1 MAIMLPWTSI
11 EIGDL
16 EVSAPAT
23 PCLLVHTS
31 YVDGE
36 PESSVTYF
44 WQDEATGLI
53 DHEVLFLKPVG
64 FEEAVAWAQEQA
76 TARDVER
83 IHVHHAAAAKRRP
96 KKAMQPRAAA
106 TSGRKM
112 KRAKAKKI
120 PRKKAKKVVRKK
132 KAAKRARG
140 R

>member
-1 MAIMLPWTSI
+1 MLPWTSI

-16 EVSAPAT
+16 EVSAAAT
-23 PCLLVHTS
+23 PCLLVHAS

-36 PESSVTYF
+36 PESSVTHF
-44 WQDEATGLI
+44 WQNEATGLI

-64 FEEAVAWAQEQA
+64 FDEAVAWAQEQA

-83 IHVHHAAAAKRRP
+83 IHVHHAPATKRRLKKAAQPREAAKPGRP
-96 KKAMQPRAAA
+96 
-106 TSGRKM
+106 M

-120 PRKKAKKVVRKK
+120 LRKK
-132 KAAKRARG
+132 KAAKRARS

>member
-1 MAIMLPWTSI
+1 MAIILPWMSI
-11 EIGDL
+11 EIGEL
-16 EVSAPAT
+16 EVSVPAT

-31 YVDGE
+31 YLDGV

-44 WQDEATGLI
+44 WQGEATGLI

-64 FEEAVAWAQEQA
+64 FDEAVAWAQEQA
-76 TARDVER
+76 PVRDVER
-83 IHVHHAAAAKRRP
+83 IHVHHASAAERQP
-96 KKAMQPRAAA
+96 KKAMLPRAAA
-106 TSGRKM
+106 TSGRKI

-120 PRKKAKKVVRKK
+120 LRRKANKVVRKK